1 MSIGIFEINN
11 LRPVLG
17 NGIMPVL
24 KGVKTTTLSF
34 TCSEIMLILVAFMKK
49 PKNAV
54 SGVHGHRG
62 CNVFYMITL
71 IMVIGALS
79 VDGVVTRTWRDLT

>member
-1 MSIGIFEINN
+1 IGIFEINN
-11 LRPVLG
+11 LRPVFG
-17 NGIMPVL
+17 DGIMPIL

-49 PKNAV
+49 PKNAMKAVVFGTGVV
-54 SGVHGHRG
+54 S
-62 CNVFYMITL
+62 CFYIITL

-79 VDGVVTRTWRDLT
+79 V